1 MVLLSQKILMAGAG
15 RGGSSG
21 EGEPTSLV
29 KWSVWNPSCA
39 YSAACTPEQSGDRVV
54 PRLLTTL
61 TGAGPLLVARW
72 MDGSPGTKRRDDV
85 QPRAGSVAGFFQLR
99 DKALWLLR
107 ALRDALCGIGDG
119 EVLLRYLCV
128 SNYLSCSCV
137 HDNEQRAASR
147 TSCVPACARVCLL
160 CCIMCVGRADDDRTR
175 TRVPAL
181 CLRGI
186 DPNKRADDRQGEG
199 FPSGGHAL
207 PSLSLV
213 PLRENGFTLGDILP
227 SSLSPFDTSRP
238 QR

>member
-1 MVLLSQKILMAGAG
+1 M
-15 RGGSSG
+15 
-21 EGEPTSLV
+21 

-147 TSCVPACARVCLL
+147 TSCVPACARVRLL
-160 CCIMCVGRADDDRTR
+160 CCIMCVGRADDDGTR

-227 SSLSPFDTSRP
+227 SSLSPFDTTRP